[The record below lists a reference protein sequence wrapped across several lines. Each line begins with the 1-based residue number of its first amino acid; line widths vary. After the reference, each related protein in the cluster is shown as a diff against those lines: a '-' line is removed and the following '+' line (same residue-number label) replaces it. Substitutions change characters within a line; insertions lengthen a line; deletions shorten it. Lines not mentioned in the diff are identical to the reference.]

1 MDQIVKCLLLKNDLI
16 VISEIVE
23 IAGELGEPDCK
34 LTNPFRMVKQKE
46 TDSYMPPSYCHP
58 TLKRCLLH
66 IAVNIPP
73 GFRDSYPTMSHFSQ
87 NYLGF
92 PLLIRLDC

>member
-23 IAGELGEPDCK
+23 VAGELGEPDCK

-46 TDSYMPPSYCHP
+46 TDSYTLETWLDFTDQNEIMIHSDSILTLVDP
-58 TLKRCLLH
+58 TSDLLSKY
-66 IAVNIPP
+66 
-73 GFRDSYPTMSHFSQ
+73 FD
-87 NYLGF
+87 
-92 PLLIRLDC
+92 LIK

>member
-23 IAGELGEPDCK
+23 VAGELGEPDCK

-46 TDSYMPPSYCHP
+46 TDSYTLETWLDFTNQNEIMIHSDSILTLVDPSP
-58 TLKRCLLH
+58 ELLSKY
-66 IAVNIPP
+66 
-73 GFRDSYPTMSHFSQ
+73 FD
-87 NYLGF
+87 
-92 PLLIRLDC
+92 LIKTTS

>member
-1 MDQIVKCLLLKNDLI
+1 VKCLLLKNDLI

-46 TDSYMPPSYCHP
+46 TDSYTLETWLDFTNQNEIMIHSDSILTLVDPSP
-58 TLKRCLLH
+58 ELLSKY
-66 IAVNIPP
+66 
-73 GFRDSYPTMSHFSQ
+73 FD
-87 NYLGF
+87 
-92 PLLIRLDC
+92 LIK